1 MQFLASINDIT
12 EHYDAFLLDLWG
24 VIHDGQ
30 TLYPG
35 VRERIFAL
43 HEAGKKIIFLS
54 NAPRRAHKAAEV
66 LAKFG
71 IDESL
76 YDHVITSGE
85 AMAGWLQSDNC
96 TLGNNYYFIGPKRD
110 KDILDGFPHKLAG
123 LAQCDWILNV
133 GYIDDSDP
141 LSNYYNTLETAAS
154 MKKIMICANP
164 DIEVVRQN
172 GERLGCAG
180 EIAAEYER
188 RGGYVKYFGKPY
200 GDVYTLSLSRLEGID
215 TSRVVMIGDSL
226 HTDIKGANDAG
237 INSVL
242 ITGGILKNTLHP
254 DGQENIDEVAL
265 SRAIEQHEGATPTY
279 TAPSFG

>member
-1 MQFLASINDIT
+1 MNRLTTIDNISDN
-12 EHYDAFLLDLWG
+12 YDAFLLDLWG

-30 TLYPG
+30 KLYPG
-35 VRERIFAL
+35 VRERIFSL

-54 NAPRRAHKAAEV
+54 NAPRRAHKAAQV

-85 AMAGWLQSDNC
+85 AMAGWMQTDDC
-96 TLGNNYYFIGPKRD
+96 TLGNNYYFIGPDRD
-110 KDILDGFPHKLAG
+110 MDILDGFPHKRAG

-133 GYIDDSDP
+133 GYVDDADP
-141 LSNYYNTLETAAS
+141 LSDYHNMLETAAS

-180 EIAAEYER
+180 EIAGEYEK

-200 GDVYTLSLSRLEGID
+200 ADVYTLCLNRLEGID
-215 TSRVVMIGDSL
+215 KTRVLMVGDSL
-226 HTDIKGANDAG
+226 HTDIKGANGVG
-237 INSVL
+237 IDSAL
-242 ITGGILKNTLHP
+242 ITGGILKHTLHP
-254 DGQENIDEVAL
+254 DGQKQLDELAL
-265 SRAIEQHEGATPTY
+265 NRAIEQHGSATPSFCC
-279 TAPSFG
+279 ASFG